1 MSSNAVGGTRRRT
14 SVTATIASGAALS
27 DAIDVRAYGAGIVIM
42 PAAWTAADLGIQ
54 VCATATGTFVPLL
67 DTSNGYGTD
76 VSVDAVAAGKAY
88 PLPDYIFAASY
99 IKLWSHNGSGVA
111 VNQDAA
117 RTFTVMLKA

>member
-1 MSSNAVGGTRRRT
+1 MSNAVGGTRRRT

-27 DAIDVRAYGAGIVIM
+27 DAIDVGAYGAGIVIM
-42 PAAWTAADLGIQ
+42 PAEWTAADLGLQ
-54 VCATATGTFVPLL
+54 VCPTATGTFVPLL

-76 VSVDAVAAGKAY
+76 VSVDAVAGAKAY
-88 PLPDYIFAASY
+88 PLPDYIFAAGY

-111 VNQDAA
+111 VNQDAE